1 MSIEDVLPR
10 LANNGFDLCSSRHAD
25 AILGQD
31 FADAA
36 REIGDAVNAVA
47 IPILEVIAGGGGEAK
62 VTQRLRAAF
71 NDLQWTKRSFRV
83 EKRIDGELAFSESH
97 LVDHTKS
104 YENGTIA
111 MEIEWNNKDPFFDRD
126 LENFS
131 RLHADGGISLGVI
144 VTRGRTLQAGL
155 ATKIRE
161 FAVTRGIQSFADL
174 EHFGVA
180 PTPRQRRAVERAQEA
195 NGWSFDEAWA
205 VSFAR
210 DKFGTAT
217 THWSKLMDR
226 LDRGVGSPCPMVGIG
241 IPLDRL
247 RPET

>member
-1 MSIEDVLPR
+1 M
-10 LANNGFDLCSSRHAD
+10 
-25 AILGQD
+25 
-31 FADAA
+31 
-36 REIGDAVNAVA
+36 
-47 IPILEVIAGGGGEAK
+47 
-62 VTQRLRAAF
+62 
-71 NDLQWTKRSFRV
+71 
-83 EKRIDGELAFSESH
+83 
-97 LVDHTKS
+97 
-104 YENGTIA
+104 
-111 MEIEWNNKDPFFDRD
+111 
-126 LENFS
+126 
-131 RLHADGGISLGVI
+131 I